1 MAGAKEFLRV
11 LEAGEIGSLSP
22 PTTAKEFDI
31 LHGACRTLAEM
42 SDAKHSLE
50 GAHLLFTF
58 LGQGEWHES
67 AADERAELIF
77 ACAFAGWRA
86 SRRVGTAREGAV
98 WFDRLRHTLRSSPTM
113 FLSAQETSPTQLKTD
128 PEILENPEVLLA
140 VCGFLHER
148 LTTSP
153 SSVREEA
160 TFLYRFIERPK
171 REIGLFDE
179 REYFLGEIALLAGTA
194 CRNLS
199 FREEAWLWFD
209 RAEAAFGHAVNA
221 AGDLSR
227 LAYQRLAERFEERK
241 LDMVLELLP
250 SLIDSFRG
258 LGMRED
264 VLKCRF
270 LEAVSFVET
279 DEAAKAVDVYREICA
294 EATEIGSQTL
304 LGEAYVNLIHA
315 HGMLGEA
322 DEAMEASR
330 EAIPILKRLDN
341 RIALAKVH
349 WGLGILLRERAQ
361 PLGAIDSFRKAQEE
375 FEALGM
381 RADIAALNL
390 VLADLLLDQGQD
402 VAALKEISAALPV
415 ISELKMAPEGMAA
428 LSLLRESARRQEIN
442 RTALREL
449 HGYFQELNS

>member
-1 MAGAKEFLRV
+1 MTGRVIRFPNRPLSSEAGGRAAARV
-11 LEAGEIGSLSP
+11 LATPL
-22 PTTAKEFDI
+22 
-31 LHGACRTLAEM
+31 
-42 SDAKHSLE
+42 
-50 GAHLLFTF
+50 
-58 LGQGEWHES
+58 
-67 AADERAELIF
+67 DER
-77 ACAFAGWRA
+77 
-86 SRRVGTAREGAV
+86 REKAKA
-98 WFDRLRHTLRSSPTM
+98 LHL
-113 FLSAQETSPTQLKTD
+113 ED
-128 PEILENPEVLLA
+128 PETLLA
-140 VCGFLHER
+140 LCGVLRER
-148 LTTSP
+148 LNASP
-153 SSVREEA
+153 SCVREEA

-179 REYFLGEIALLAGTA
+179 REYFLGETALLAGTA

-199 FREEAWLWFD
+199 LREEAWLWFD
-209 RAEAAFGHAVNA
+209 RAEAGFRHTMNPVCE
-221 AGDLSR
+221 LSR
-227 LAYQRLAERFEERK
+227 LSYQRLAERFEERQ

-250 SLIDSFRG
+250 SLIESFQD

-270 LEAVSFVET
+270 LEAVAFVET
-279 DEAAKAVDVYREICA
+279 DEAAKAVEVYREICA
-294 EATEIGSQTL
+294 EATELGSQRL

-322 DEAMEASR
+322 DEAIEASR
-330 EAIPILKRLDN
+330 RAIPILKRLDD

-349 WGLGILLRERAQ
+349 WGVGILLRERAH
-361 PLGAIDSFRKAQEE
+361 LSDAIDAYRQAQEQ
-375 FEALGM
+375 FEAIGM

-390 VLADLLLDQGQD
+390 VIGDLLLEEGRD
-402 VAALKEISAALPV
+402 AEALREISAALPV